1 MRISHLS
8 LLFLFAV
15 AIGLTSLHYRDRAA
29 KDDSSVGHCGHEPQ
43 PEEHLLEAAPLL
55 HAVRQDPTDSV
66 AAERFVD
73 YLSSSLEKLD
83 LEIRGRERRGYET
96 YRHREVR
103 DQLAT
108 MLLDHSRR
116 ANF

>member
-1 MRISHLS
+1 MRMSHLS

-29 KDDSSVGHCGHEPQ
+29 QDESVMGHCVYEPQ
-43 PEEHLLEAAPLL
+43 PKEYLLEVAPLL
-55 HAVRQDPTDSV
+55 RAVRQDPTDSV

-73 YLSSSLEKLD
+73 YLSSSLERLD

-96 YRHREVR
+96 YRQREVR